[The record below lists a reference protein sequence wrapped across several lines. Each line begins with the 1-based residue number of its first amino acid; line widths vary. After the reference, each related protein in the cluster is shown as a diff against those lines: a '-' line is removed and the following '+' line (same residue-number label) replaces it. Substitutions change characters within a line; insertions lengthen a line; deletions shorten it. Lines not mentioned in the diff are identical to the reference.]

1 MLRCTTS
8 MAKKFR
14 RLQRISTI
22 PILAALL
29 LASNPAAAVGRQRT
43 TEPPPMETSTDIAFP
58 LRDNPDSRPQNK

>member
-1 MLRCTTS
+1 

-29 LASNPAAAVGRQRT
+29 LASNPAALADRPQTNDTVQTGTAPDTPLEIQ
-43 TEPPPMETSTDIAFP
+43 DIS
-58 LRDNPDSRPQNK
+58 DSRLRTK